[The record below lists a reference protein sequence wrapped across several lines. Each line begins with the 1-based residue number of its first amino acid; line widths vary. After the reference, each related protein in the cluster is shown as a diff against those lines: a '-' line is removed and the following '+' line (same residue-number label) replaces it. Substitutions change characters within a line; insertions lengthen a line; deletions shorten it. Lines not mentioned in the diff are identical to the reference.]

1 MALQSSGAISFS
13 DLQTEFGG
21 SNPISMDEYY
31 KDGGFTPST
40 VSTTGTASSM
50 SFSESGGASGW
61 PSPVFWRYYEN
72 GSGPIPTINTAGQF
86 YIHSFWTD
94 VGWTSGTSVCDV
106 TMTLDQ
112 KGTYTV
118 SEVGYNTGASR
129 GTTVYVDGTQ
139 VASFGNG
146 GSHTFTVDAPCTLR
160 LYCTM
165 NTIGNYNA
173 HTIVVTGNGGARE
186 LTRTVNANI
195 PTSGVIQLDDFYS
208 GEATY

>member
-1 MALQSSGAISFS
+1 MALQASGAISLA

-21 SNPISMDEYY
+21 SNPISINEYY
-31 KDGGFTPST
+31 KGGGLTPSS

-50 SFSESGGASGW
+50 SFSESGGAGGW
-61 PSPVFWRYYEN
+61 PSQVFWRYYEN
-72 GSGPIPTINTAGQF
+72 GSGPIPTINGGQF

-94 VGWTSGTSVCDV
+94 AGWTGGTSVCDV

-129 GTTVYVDGTQ
+129 GTTVYVNGSN

-146 GSHTFTVDAPCTLR
+146 GSHTFTVSAACTLR

-165 NTIGNYNA
+165 NTISNYNA
-173 HTIVVTGNGGARE
+173 HTIIVTGNGGGRT
-186 LTRTVNANI
+186 LSRTVNPNI

-208 GEATY
+208 GESSY